1 MRLIFWNGGKKFK
14 MDAIRLKTKMIEE
27 NMNVE
32 CLADAIGCNKSTLY
46 RAIKNPEKITI
57 GMALK
62 IKLALNMTHQEARE
76 IFLD

>member
-1 MRLIFWNGGKKFK
+1 

-32 CLADAIGCNKSTLY
+32 CLADAIGCDKSTLY
-46 RAIKNPEKITI
+46 RAFKNPEKITI

-62 IKLALNMTHQEARE
+62 IKSALNMTHQEARE
-76 IFLD
+76 IFLN